1 MHTLHECCFSLA
13 IFSVF
18 KREKWEEELKGV
30 VSVFCSFGLLRS
42 ILSMLLCPAA
52 SLSVSCYSEQAA
64 ACPRT
69 YREAVVGHVR
79 DRCSP
84 KS

>member
-1 MHTLHECCFSLA
+1 MN
-13 IFSVF
+13 
-18 KREKWEEELKGV
+18 K
-30 VSVFCSFGLLRS
+30 
-42 ILSMLLCPAA
+42 AA
-52 SLSVSCYSEQAA
+52 SSVGFFSFWWQRKQSWLGNRASSLPTMMCIFLGDCRPCQAKAA